1 METNVYQAPYVAAQ
15 ASPEERAGFIRRTYT
30 HLAGA
35 ILAFIVLEVL
45 MFQSPIASAIT
56 GTLLG
61 GRYSWLIVMVGF
73 MGVSWVADKWARSD
87 ASAGMQYLGLSL
99 YVVAQAII
107 FVPLLFIAERMAPG
121 AILNAGIITALLF
134 GGLTFTAFTTKS
146 DFSWMRPIL
155 IMGSF
160 VAVGVIVCS
169 ILFGFTL
176 GLVFSGIMVLFAAGA
191 ILYSTANLLNQYRPD
206 QHVAASLSLFASVAL
221 LFWYVLRILMSL
233 SSSRN

>member
-1 METNVYQAPYVAAQ
+1 METNVYQGSYVASQ
-15 ASPEERAGFIRRTYT
+15 ASPEERAGFIRRTYA

-45 MFQSPIASAIT
+45 IFQTPIAEGVT
-56 GTLLG
+56 KTFLG
-61 GRYSWLIVMVGF
+61 GRYSWLIVLAGF

-87 ASAGMQYLGLSL
+87 ASVGMQYLGLGL
-99 YVVAQAII
+99 YVLAEAII
-107 FVPLLFIAERMAPG
+107 FIPMLFIADRMAPG
-121 AILNAGIITALLF
+121 AIRDAGIISVLLF

-146 DFSWMRPIL
+146 DFAWMRPIL
-155 IMGSF
+155 IIGSF
-160 VAVGVIVCS
+160 VALGVIVCS
-169 ILFGFTL
+169 ILFGFNL
-176 GLVFSGIMVLFAAGA
+176 GLAFSGIMVLFAAGA